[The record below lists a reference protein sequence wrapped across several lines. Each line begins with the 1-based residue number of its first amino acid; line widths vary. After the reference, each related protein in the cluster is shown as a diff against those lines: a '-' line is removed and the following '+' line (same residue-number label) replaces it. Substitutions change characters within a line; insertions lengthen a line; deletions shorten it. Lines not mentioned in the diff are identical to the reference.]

1 MPYLTETQY
10 ASLMGKSVRDE
21 KVIEKLKKAAGI
33 ASAYLIAK
41 HNKIP
46 PTITDEDLVELLDE
60 AVLEKGI

>member
-10 ASLMGKSVRDE
+10 ASLMDKSVRDE
-21 KVIEKLKKAAGI
+21 KVIEKLKRAAGT

-41 HNKIP
+41 HNKVHL
-46 PTITDEDLVELLDE
+46 TITDEDLVELLDD